1 MKVYLVRHGETEW
14 NRRGKIQGQADIPLN
29 EKGEALAFLTGQKM
43 KDIPFK
49 RIYTSPLSRARRTAE
64 LISGQ
69 RGLPLMEDSRLLEIS
84 YGNREGQLLALIHR
98 LPLLRLHRYFSHPSA
113 YVPPK
118 GGETYDDLRKRCR
131 EFLEQELKPLEEQ
144 MDHVLVCGHGALIRE
159 MVCIIDGIAPDAF
172 WKGPVQKNCAVTVLS
187 LEQGVFQVMEEG
199 TVYYNDDI

>member
-29 EKGEALAFLTGQKM
+29 EKGEDLAFLTGQKM

-98 LPLLRLHRYFSHPSA
+98 LPFLRLHRYVSRPAA

>member
-98 LPLLRLHRYFSHPSA
+98 LPFLRLHRYFSNPSA

>member
-14 NRRGKIQGQADIPLN
+14 NRRGTIQGQADIPLN
-29 EKGEALAFLTGQKM
+29 EKGEDLAFLTGQKM

-84 YGNREGQLLALIHR
+84 YGNRE
-98 LPLLRLHRYFSHPSA
+98 
-113 YVPPK
+113 

>member
-98 LPLLRLHRYFSHPSA
+98 LPFLRLHRYFFYSSA

>member
-1 MKVYLVRHGETEW
+1 M
-14 NRRGKIQGQADIPLN
+14 
-29 EKGEALAFLTGQKM
+29 
-43 KDIPFK
+43 
-49 RIYTSPLSRARRTAE
+49 
-64 LISGQ
+64 
-69 RGLPLMEDSRLLEIS
+69 EIS

-98 LPLLRLHRYFSHPSA
+98 LPFLRLHRYFSHPSA

-131 EFLEQELKPLEEQ
+131 EFLEQEL
-144 MDHVLVCGHGALIRE
+144 DHVVVCRRGALRRE

>member
-29 EKGEALAFLTGQKM
+29 EKGEDLAFLTGQKM

-84 YGNREGQLLALIHR
+84 YGNREGQLPGVSGAGAKTSGGTDGPCAGLRTRRSDTGNGVHHR
-98 LPLLRLHRYFSHPSA
+98 WDCPGWTANAFEEDKARRA
-113 YVPPK
+113 MGGKVPP
-118 GGETYDDLRKRCR
+118 GRR
-131 EFLEQELKPLEEQ
+131 
-144 MDHVLVCGHGALIRE
+144 A
-159 MVCIIDGIAPDAF
+159 
-172 WKGPVQKNCAVTVLS
+172 
-187 LEQGVFQVMEEG
+187 
-199 TVYYNDDI
+199 

>member
-98 LPLLRLHRYFSHPSA
+98 LPFLRLHRYFSHPSA

>member
-98 LPLLRLHRYFSHPSA
+98 LPFLRLHRYFSPPSA

>member
-29 EKGEALAFLTGQKM
+29 EKGEDLAFLTGQKM

-98 LPLLRLHRYFSHPSA
+98 LPFLRLHRYFSHPSA

-118 GGETYDDLRKRCR
+118 GGKTYDDLRKRCR
-131 EFLEQELKPLEEQ
+131 EFLEQELKPLEGQ